1 MNLNASIIDQQVRAL
16 ADKLK
21 DQFADRLNIKNDEP
35 NGAQVVIATLLFRIA
50 ENKRKRPPAGA
61 PEFLRY
67 GSCFL
72 GMLMGKYLLCD
83 MGTQLDSLDHR
94 NFTQAKDLAE
104 QNGEGYFQ
112 KAVTEVQAALS
123 KLYGGQ
129 SVSLQRL
136 SVTFRRGDLIE
147 ELNTQPSLP
156 LAQPAI

>member
-1 MNLNASIIDQQVRAL
+1 MTEGGSDFGVDAVEVSVVADGEFTVTLFQGKYKQVLEGDANFPVSREHFGKLYDIIFTPDL
-16 ADKLK
+16 
-21 DQFADRLNIKNDEP
+21 

-83 MGTQLDSLDHR
+83 LGTQLDSLDHR
-94 NFTQAKDLAE
+94 
-104 QNGEGYFQ
+104 
-112 KAVTEVQAALS
+112 
-123 KLYGGQ
+123 
-129 SVSLQRL
+129 
-136 SVTFRRGDLIE
+136 RRGDLIE
-147 ELNTQPSLP
+147 GLNTQPSLP